1 MKTLLDNILQL
12 LMLALLMRSMLVI
25 HDEYARTSKIL
36 AYFLAPGILVHELAH
51 AMSAIILGYYV
62 TDFNYRLSKCFG
74 CVTCY
79 FSYNYY
85 HINSNRYRRFAEVCV
100 SVAPVFAGILI
111 ALLMCCAG
119 SAHNNLID
127 FLRITCIFSILTT
140 CLPSS
145 LDFKSACPKRWQS
158 LF

>member
-1 MKTLLDNILQL
+1 MKTLLYNILQL
-12 LMLALLMRSMLVI
+12 LMLALLMRSILVI

-62 TDFNYRLSKCFG
+62 TDFSYNISNRFG

-79 FSYNYY
+79 FDYNYY
-85 HINSNRYRRFAEVCV
+85 HINSNLYRQIAEIYIGI
-100 SVAPVFAGILI
+100 APAFTGILTV
-111 ALLMCCAG
+111 LLMCYAG

-127 FLRITCIFSILTT
+127 FLRIICIFSILTC

-145 LDFKSACPKRWQS
+145 LDWKSVYPR
-158 LF
+158 